1 MYLQEVFNI
10 LLQIFDDGHLTD
22 SKGRK
27 VDFRNTI
34 IVMTS
39 NIGSDLIRQDKGIGF
54 SLIDQSEDPNMDAY
68 LKIKRNVL
76 DEVKKFFKPEFL
88 NRIDALEVFRSL
100 TRENMNIIVDLML
113 SEVSANLVEKGIDM
127 DVTQSAKDWLA
138 DSGYD
143 IHFGA
148 RPLRRVIQNNIED
161 NLSDSLLKGELQ
173 PGDTAVIDVED
184 GKILI
189 TPKSSLPIASA

>member
-1 MYLQEVFNI
+1 MKTYGPWGGGVSCSSVAVFFWVLNNSCGGCF
-10 LLQIFDDGHLTD
+10 QG
-22 SKGRK
+22 KK
-27 VDFRNTI
+27 
-34 IVMTS
+34 
-39 NIGSDLIRQDKGIGF
+39 LICEK
-54 SLIDQSEDPNMDAY
+54 
-68 LKIKRNVL
+68 
-76 DEVKKFFKPEFL
+76 

>member
-1 MYLQEVFNI
+1 MQFDTKNSSLYL
-10 LLQIFDDGHLTD
+10 
-22 SKGRK
+22 
-27 VDFRNTI
+27 
-34 IVMTS
+34 
-39 NIGSDLIRQDKGIGF
+39 LI
-54 SLIDQSEDPNMDAY
+54 A
-68 LKIKRNVL
+68 
-76 DEVKKFFKPEFL
+76 
-88 NRIDALEVFRSL
+88 
-100 TRENMNIIVDLML
+100 T
-113 SEVSANLVEKGIDM
+113 
-127 DVTQSAKDWLA
+127 TKDN
-138 DSGYD
+138 GYD

>member
-1 MYLQEVFNI
+1 M
-10 LLQIFDDGHLTD
+10 LQIFDDGHLTD

-138 DSGYD
+138 DNGYD

>member
-1 MYLQEVFNI
+1 
-10 LLQIFDDGHLTD
+10 
-22 SKGRK
+22 
-27 VDFRNTI
+27 
-34 IVMTS
+34 
-39 NIGSDLIRQDKGIGF
+39 
-54 SLIDQSEDPNMDAY
+54 
-68 LKIKRNVL
+68 
-76 DEVKKFFKPEFL
+76 
-88 NRIDALEVFRSL
+88 
-100 TRENMNIIVDLML
+100 MNIIVDLML

-138 DSGYD
+138 DNGYD